1 MLDFP
6 YNRRN
11 FGVLEVSDV
20 EANVFL
26 YKRGDVE
33 YTGIVNL
40 ATGSL
45 KTSMA
50 ALAGDAA
57 PKLSVQRAQTQR
69 RRALRR
75 LRARR

>member
-1 MLDFP
+1 VLGFP

-20 EANVFL
+20 EANIFL
-26 YKRGDVE
+26 YKRGGVE

-57 PKLSVQRAQTQR
+57 PKPSVQRAQAQR
-69 RRALRR
+69 RRALTR
-75 LRARR
+75 LRATR